1 MLSSNMTENSLEI
14 FRDQIWIVS
23 PIKIVFI
30 FIKSI
35 MHRLDVIEI
44 RKNLGMTQNEFG
56 LLIGVDRRTVIN
68 YEQGKKIRRYH
79 KPK

>member
-1 MLSSNMTENSLEI
+1 
-14 FRDQIWIVS
+14 
-23 PIKIVFI
+23 
-30 FIKSI
+30 